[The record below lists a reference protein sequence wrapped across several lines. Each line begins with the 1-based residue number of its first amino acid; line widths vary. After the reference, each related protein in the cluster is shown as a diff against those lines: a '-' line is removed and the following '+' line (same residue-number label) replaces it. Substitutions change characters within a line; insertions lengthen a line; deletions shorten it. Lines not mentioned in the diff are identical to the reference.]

1 MSITALYVLCRWVHF
16 ASALQIFGLVL
27 FVGWVAPPAL
37 RHSLEKHTR
46 VLLGTSLVFCAVSS
60 WLMVTLQAGQMGDGW
75 QDAFSPETWLAVMQT
90 TFGEAWRLQLIFS
103 SLLLVTPLFSPKIRR
118 FLFIFFAASLL
129 MTLAR
134 TGHASA
140 EQGISGIA
148 HRLNNGIHLLSAG
161 FWFGGLLPFW
171 LCIRQLS
178 GTVKAFAMQA
188 VIRYSRWGHLAVV
201 LVIVTGIGNAA
212 WILGRWPLAF
222 DSIYQRGLWL
232 KILLV
237 AVMIGIALYNRYCVV
252 RSMGQNRQRA
262 LTLLASNAVFEW
274 ILGLLALLAV
284 SFFATQPPI

>member
-16 ASALQIFGLVL
+16 ATALQIFGLAL
-27 FVGWVAPPAL
+27 FVGWIAPPVL
-37 RHSLEKHTR
+37 RHNLEKQTR
-46 VLLGTSLVFCAVSS
+46 ALLGTSLVLCAFSS

-75 QDAFSPETWLAVMQT
+75 QDVISPETWLAVMQT
-90 TFGEAWRLQLIFS
+90 TFGEAWLLQLIFS
-103 SLLLVTPLFSPKIRR
+103 SLLLIAPLFTPNIRR
-118 FLFIFFAASLL
+118 FLLTLFAALL
-129 MTLAR
+129 LITLAR

-171 LCIRQLS
+171 LCVRQLS
-178 GTVKAFAMQA
+178 GAAKAFAMQA
-188 VIRYSRWGHLAVV
+188 VIRYSRWGHLAVA
-201 LVIVTGIGNAA
+201 LVIVTGIGNVA
-212 WILGRWPLAF
+212 WILGGWPRVL
-222 DSIYQRGLWL
+222 DSVYQRGLWL

-237 AVMIGIALYNRYCVV
+237 AVMIGIALYNRYRVV

-262 LTLLASNAVFEW
+262 LTLLAGNAVVEW
-274 ILGLLALLAV
+274 LLALLVLLTV

>member
-16 ASALQIFGLVL
+16 ASALQIFGLAL
-27 FVGWVAPPAL
+27 FVGWIAPPAL
-37 RHSLEKHTR
+37 RRSLETQTR
-46 VLLGTSLVFCAVSS
+46 MLLGASLALCAFSS
-60 WLMVTLQAGQMGDGW
+60 WLMVALQAGQMGDGW
-75 QDAFSPETWLAVMQT
+75 QDFFSPEIWLAVMQT

-103 SLLLVTPLFSPKIRR
+103 SLLLITPLFAPNIRR
-118 FLFIFFAASLL
+118 FLFIFLSALL
-129 MTLAR
+129 LITLAH
-134 TGHASA
+134 TGHASV

-148 HRLNNGIHLLSAG
+148 HRVNNGIHLLSGG

-171 LCIRQLS
+171 LCVRQLS
-178 GTVKAFAMQA
+178 STDKAFAMQA
-188 VIRYSRWGHLAVV
+188 VIRYSRWGHLAVA

-222 DSIYQRGLWL
+222 DSIYQRGLWS

-237 AVMIGIALYNRYCVV
+237 ATMIAIALYNRYYVV

-262 LTLLASNAVFEW
+262 LTLLAGNAIVEW
-274 ILGLLALLAV
+274 ILALLVLLAV